1 MSLDI
6 NYNLTNT
13 DPLLLPSPPTN
24 KQTNVGIT
32 LIDKHLFIGKK
43 WGVEVAVAQSN
54 SASGRNKEKDYK
66 HPLAGQQKLVW
77 GSETS
82 HYSIKADILQ
92 ALLSEHWRT
101 SIRPGHQSS
110 PGSVPGPGPR
120 PSDPRDPLGKSASKS
135 RGPQTADIRSPFE
148 NGVFHMERALY
159 ENKGKKKDLSKSLRG
174 CALSQKVGSFYSG
187 HS

>member
-54 SASGRNKEKDYK
+54 SASGRNNEKDNK
-66 HPLAGQQKLVW
+66 
-77 GSETS
+77 T
-82 HYSIKADILQ
+82 
-92 ALLSEHWRT
+92 
-101 SIRPGHQSS
+101 
-110 PGSVPGPGPR
+110 
-120 PSDPRDPLGKSASKS
+120 PLGW
-135 RGPQTADIRSPFE
+135 TA
-148 NGVFHMERALY
+148 
-159 ENKGKKKDLSKSLRG
+159 KTSLG
-174 CALSQKVGSFYSG
+174 L
-187 HS
+187 